1 MLCWVRATTHPATQH
16 PIPEDLN
23 LEQHQWGN
31 CKSLSRW
38 VDNCHIQGLKFT
50 LFRVQIELAF
60 FFPCALSE
68 MPLLDTE
75 KISTMFTNL
84 VTPFMKSGKLQITV
98 ALSQLV
104 DMLDGDMTCPRQL
117 RHKDVKLTLTG
128 CTLKLALSN
137 LQNISHRCWTHS
149 SKIFL

>member
-1 MLCWVRATTHPATQH
+1 MLCWVRATTHPATQN

-23 LEQHQWGN
+23 LEHQWGN
-31 CKSLSRW
+31 CKSLSRQ
-38 VDNCHIQGLKFT
+38 VDNCHIQGLKDT
-50 LFRVQIELAF
+50 LFWVQTLLAF

-68 MPLLDTE
+68 VPLLNTE
-75 KISTMFTNL
+75 KMSTMFTNL
-84 VTPFMKSGKLQITV
+84 VTTFMRSGKLQIPV

-104 DMLDGDMTCPRQL
+104 DMLDGDMTCPRKL
-117 RHKDVKLTLTG
+117 RHKDVKLISTG